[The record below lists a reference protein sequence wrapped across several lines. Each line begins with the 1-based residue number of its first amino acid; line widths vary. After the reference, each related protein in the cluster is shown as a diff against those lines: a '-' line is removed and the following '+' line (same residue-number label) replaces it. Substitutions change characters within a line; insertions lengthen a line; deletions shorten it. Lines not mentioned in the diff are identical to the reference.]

1 MGLSDER
8 KHCDHQN
15 SNTFPMYYITSYWD
29 PLLTFWLNPGTSQET
44 ATKRTK
50 PQATATNQEEK
61 HHCEYN

>member
-1 MGLSDER
+1 
-8 KHCDHQN
+8 
-15 SNTFPMYYITSYWD
+15 MYYITSYWD